1 MLWVSLFLYQENI
14 LTVCGFVCFLLA
26 FFFMVMKFKSI
37 KRKRVLI
44 LLEIGVGVSLF
55 FEAMSYLYQG
65 ASSTKAYWVVRIAT
79 FLVYMLT
86 LINTCVLNE
95 YVTYLFMET
104 GRFEKLP
111 KRLLAGFVIPS
122 VGMTFVVIN
131 LFTGIYYRISAAN
144 LYVRGPLTLLS
155 MAFAIVPMLIM
166 LSFVV
171 QHRSKISKG
180 LVFSIS
186 LFVIAPIIGSY
197 IQFFVYDKPFISL
210 CNFISA
216 ILLFW
221 ITLIHQNKEL
231 SNAAFSDMG
240 TGLPNADGY
249 LYEIDRIKHYQ
260 DITKYTAFYFDIVR
274 MSHINNKY
282 GKKMGDE
289 IILLYAAELKKHVE
303 KDEILGRL
311 GGNFF
316 VALIKK
322 ENEQEFLNYLQNVK
336 VHIFFEGRKETVDI
350 SAVSGLYRIDNKN
363 LAPGQILSYTSS
375 AIAFAKSIVH
385 KPYVYMD
392 KELQAEFDKTRRI
405 EAAARVGIRNE
416 EFEIYYQPKVNAT
429 DNELFGAEALVRWR
443 KDGGLV
449 PPMEFIPIL
458 ERNRGICD
466 LDFYVLEH
474 VCQDIKGWIEK
485 GYEPVPV
492 SVNFS
497 RKNLGNPILAEAI
510 YKVVEKYDI
519 PKNLIQIEMT
529 ETLDE
534 YPMSYL
540 IGVVKAIQRYGM
552 TVAIDDFGT
561 GSSSINLLKLVK
573 FDVLK
578 IDKAFIDY
586 ADETEM
592 LILQDIIQMASHI
605 KIDVIAEGVED
616 KEHLKE
622 LVNMGCYQIQGYVY
636 DKPLEK
642 QQYEIILKK
651 KKYS

>member
-14 LTVCGFVCFLLA
+14 MTVCGFVCFLLA
-26 FFFMVMKFKSI
+26 FFFMVMKFKSV
-37 KRKRVLI
+37 KRKRALI
-44 LLEIGVGVSLF
+44 LLELGVGASLF

-65 ASSTKAYWVVRIAT
+65 ASSTKAYWVVRVSM
-79 FLVYMLT
+79 FLVYMFT
-86 LINTCVLNE
+86 LIDTCFLNE
-95 YVTYLFMET
+95 YITYLFMET

-111 KRLLAGFVIPS
+111 KRLLAGFIIPTI
-122 VGMTFVVIN
+122 GMSFVVIN
-131 LFTGIYYRISAAN
+131 LFTGIYYKISAAN
-144 LYVRGPLTLLS
+144 LYSVGPMFILS
-155 MAFAIVPMLIM
+155 MAFAIVPMVIM
-166 LSFVV
+166 LYFVIE
-171 QHRSKISKG
+171 HRNKISKG
-180 LVFSIS
+180 YVISICIFII
-186 LFVIAPIIGSY
+186 LPILGAFF
-197 IQFFVYDKPFISL
+197 QFFVNGFPLINLS
-210 CNFISA
+210 NFVSA
-216 ILLFW
+216 LILFW
-221 ITLIHQNKEL
+221 STLIQQNKEL
-231 SNAAFSDMG
+231 AKAAYSDVG

-249 LYEIDRIKHYQ
+249 LYELDRIIHYQ

-322 ENEQEFLNYLQNVK
+322 ENEEKFLEYLQDVK
-336 VHIFFEGRKETVDI
+336 VNIFFEGRKETVDI
-350 SAVSGLYRIDNKN
+350 AAVSGLYRIDNKN

-392 KELQAEFDKTRRI
+392 KELQAEFEKTRKI

-429 DNELFGAEALVRWR
+429 ENTLIGAEALVRWR
-443 KDGGLV
+443 KDGRLV

-474 VCQDIKGWIEK
+474 VCQDIKGWIET
-485 GYEPVPV
+485 GYDPVPV

-510 YKVVEKYDI
+510 SKVVEKYGI
-519 PKNLIQIEMT
+519 PKKLIQVEVT

-540 IGVVKAIQRYGM
+540 IGVVEAIQRYGM

-578 IDKAFIDY
+578 IDKEFIDY
-586 ADETEM
+586 SDETEKF
-592 LILQDIIQMASHI
+592 ILQDIIQMASHI

-616 KEHLKE
+616 KERLKE
-622 LVNMGCYQIQGYVY
+622 LVNMGCSAIQGYVF

-642 QQYEIILKK
+642 AQYENVLKT